1 MQIILMFLLTT
12 ATLAAALYAHY
23 RTPYHTPT
31 PQSRWFVHIFLGLL
45 GLAFGWVTSQL
56 YPVSGLMK
64 ALIFL
69 CSFGIVHVPAAAIL
83 FIKRQQK
90 RQ

>member
-1 MQIILMFLLTT
+1 MQIILMFLLTI

-23 RTPYHTPT
+23 RTPYHTST

-64 ALIFL
+64 A
-69 CSFGIVHVPAAAIL
+69 
-83 FIKRQQK
+83 
-90 RQ
+90 

>member
-1 MQIILMFLLTT
+1 MFLLTT

-23 RTPYHTPT
+23 RTPYHTST
-31 PQSRWFVHIFLGLL
+31 PQSPWFVHIFLGLL

-64 ALIFL
+64 VLIFL

>member
-12 ATLAAALYAHY
+12 AALAAATYAHY
-23 RTPYHTPT
+23 RTPYHTAT
-31 PQSRWFVHIFLGLL
+31 PASRWFVHVFLGLL

-64 ALIFL
+64 VLIFL

-90 RQ
+90 SG

>member
-1 MQIILMFLLTT
+1 MQIILMFLLTI
-12 ATLAAALYAHY
+12 ATLAAALYAHH

-64 ALIFL
+64 VLIFL